1 MANGPQLCIA
11 LSPKGAVTMASPF
24 SRRNPGNLR
33 GFDKLRSFK
42 ILTVSMLSSCLF
54 AGEFSSLAAQDQI
67 DNEPPPLSDASQ
79 EKNSDVSTEKI
90 AAAHSK
96 FEEYIQQRKT
106 LTDAYEDLQG
116 TLKQSEQD
124 LQRIQS
130 DGIRKEFQAM
140 QSAIRSMQIA
150 GAINNL
156 SLPTSG
162 QESQAT
168 AQMRMQMQQQLLA
181 NRAMQNLDAM
191 MNSQELQ
198 SLNAEAQRTI
208 RKRYEAIQAA
218 MQLEEKFRQWQAGST
233 QFLPLYWEFSDPEG
247 SYSQSQ
253 RTATLDAL
261 RQGDKQNEAS
271 SLAQALLMIRDKDYN
286 QAANLLDPITEKPGP
301 MQPIALMA
309 KALVQEK
316 REKEKDAKL
325 AMQASIKLDRAN
337 PYCRML
343 RAQLAVAQKQSSI
356 AETEWKALSA
366 IPNFAA
372 AANRRLA
379 LNFAQRSKKTPGDA
393 NRAVLAA
400 TKALELDDSKS
411 TWFSHYVLA
420 LTLHNA
426 GKTAEAIEGLDQAE
440 KLATDELLEHCQT
453 LRKAIDAGDPPNLD
467 W

>member
-1 MANGPQLCIA
+1 
-11 LSPKGAVTMASPF
+11 MASTL
-24 SRRNPGNLR
+24 SRRNLGQFLLSTFVSSLLVGYPSDTSAQDKGN
-33 GFDKLRSFK
+33 KK
-42 ILTVSMLSSCLF
+42 PLTVVG
-54 AGEFSSLAAQDQI
+54 APQD
-67 DNEPPPLSDASQ
+67 EPPEEIVPNDKANDSKSDDNAETAPNAHLS
-79 EKNSDVSTEKI
+79 NEKI

-96 FEEYIQQRKT
+96 FEEYVKQRKT
-106 LTDAYEDLQG
+106 LIDAYEDLQG
-116 TLKQSEQD
+116 TLKQSEQE

-130 DGIRKEFQAM
+130 DGIRREFQAM

-156 SLPTSG
+156 ALPTSG

-168 AQMRMQMQQQLLA
+168 AQMRLQMQQQLMA

-218 MQLEEKFRQWQAGST
+218 MQLEEKYRQWQASST

-261 RQGDKQNEAS
+261 RQGDKQNEAC
-271 SLAQALLMIRDKDYN
+271 SLAQALLLIRDKDYN
-286 QAANLLDPITEKPGP
+286 QAANLLEPMTEKPGP
-301 MQPIALMA
+301 MQPVALMA

-325 AMQASIKLDRAN
+325 AMQASIKLDRTN

-343 RAQLAVAQKQSSI
+343 RAQLAVAQKQFTI

-366 IPNFAA
+366 VPNFSA

-379 LNFAQRSKKTPGDA
+379 LNFAQRAKKTPGDA

-400 TKALELDDSKS
+400 TKALELDDTKA

-420 LTLHNA
+420 ISLYTA
-426 GKTAEAIEGLDQAE
+426 GKSAEAIEALGQAE
-440 KLATDELLEHCQT
+440 KLATDELLERCQT
-453 LRKAIDAGDPPNLD
+453 LRKTFDAGDPADLD

>member
-1 MANGPQLCIA
+1 
-11 LSPKGAVTMASPF
+11 MASPF
-24 SRRNPGNLR
+24 SRRNFG
-33 GFDKLRSFK
+33 K
-42 ILTVSMLSSCLF
+42 LTVAFLSTCLMVG
-54 AGEFSSLAAQDQI
+54 AFSNILAQDKNNN
-67 DNEPPPLSDASQ
+67 DPPPVPEVTQ
-79 EKNSDVSTEKI
+79 EKNSDFSTEKI
-90 AAAHSK
+90 TAAHSK
-96 FEEYIQQRKT
+96 FDEYVKQRKT

-116 TLKQSEQD
+116 TLKQSEQE

-168 AQMRMQMQQQLLA
+168 AQMRLQMQQQLMA

-218 MQLEEKFRQWQAGST
+218 MQLEEKYRQWQASST

-253 RTATLDAL
+253 RTTTLDAL
-261 RQGDKQNEAS
+261 RQGDKQNEAC
-271 SLAQALLMIRDKDYN
+271 SLAQALLLIRDKDYN
-286 QAANLLDPITEKPGP
+286 QAANLLEPMTEKPGP
-301 MQPIALMA
+301 MQPVALMA

-343 RAQLAVAQKQSSI
+343 RAQLAVAQKQSTI

-366 IPNFAA
+366 VPNFSA

-379 LNFAQRSKKTPGDA
+379 LNFAQRAKKTPGDA

-400 TKALELDDSKS
+400 TKALELDDTKP

-420 LTLHNA
+420 ISLYTA
-426 GKTAEAIEGLDQAE
+426 GKSAEAIEALDRAE
-440 KLATDELLEHCQT
+440 KLATEEPLERCQA
-453 LRKAIDAGDPPNLD
+453 LRKTIDAGDPADLD

>member
-1 MANGPQLCIA
+1 
-11 LSPKGAVTMASPF
+11 MASPF
-24 SRRNPGNLR
+24 SSRNFG
-33 GFDKLRSFK
+33 K
-42 ILTVSMLSSCLF
+42 LTVAFLSTCLMVG
-54 AGEFSSLAAQDQI
+54 AFSNILAQDKNNN
-67 DNEPPPLSDASQ
+67 DPPPVPEVTQ
-79 EKNSDVSTEKI
+79 EKNSDFSTEKI
-90 AAAHSK
+90 TAAHSK
-96 FEEYIQQRKT
+96 FDEYVKQRKT

-116 TLKQSEQD
+116 TLKQSEQE

-168 AQMRMQMQQQLLA
+168 AQMRLQMQQQLMA

-218 MQLEEKFRQWQAGST
+218 MQLEEKYRQWQASST

-253 RTATLDAL
+253 RTTTLDAL
-261 RQGDKQNEAS
+261 RQGDKQNEAC
-271 SLAQALLMIRDKDYN
+271 SLAQALLLIRDKDYN
-286 QAANLLDPITEKPGP
+286 QAANLLEPMTEMPGP
-301 MQPIALMA
+301 MQPVALMA

-343 RAQLAVAQKQSSI
+343 RAQLAVAQKQSTI

-366 IPNFAA
+366 VPNFSA

-379 LNFAQRSKKTPGDA
+379 LNFAQRAKKTPGDA

-400 TKALELDDSKS
+400 TKALELDDTKA

-420 LTLHNA
+420 ISLYTA
-426 GKTAEAIEGLDQAE
+426 GKSAEAIETLDQAE
-440 KLATDELLEHCQT
+440 KLATEEPLERCQA
-453 LRKAIDAGDPPNLD
+453 LRKTIDAGDPADLD